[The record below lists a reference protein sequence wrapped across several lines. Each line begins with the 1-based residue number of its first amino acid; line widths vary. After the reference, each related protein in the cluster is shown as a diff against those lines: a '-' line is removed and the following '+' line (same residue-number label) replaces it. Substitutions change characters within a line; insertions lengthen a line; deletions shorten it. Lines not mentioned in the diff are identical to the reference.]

1 MEKFK
6 FLYEAVNYFLPIFSH
21 NLRYAFHY
29 EYYSGEYI
37 IHKTKREKVRQAF
50 YYCEDE
56 NTGVTQFSNVFQ
68 CGNGLYISYK
78 FICDGEFDCPDR
90 SDEYGCVCNEI
101 THYSSKCKF
110 ILTKSK
116 RKVCSKFYFNYS
128 ANNCHMILFSH
139 VVTTEDDKTIF
150 FSYDRRNISSPLT
163 IP

>member
-1 MEKFK
+1 MVSHVFCLMEKPQQQSSPVYPTLNVYDKKCIFIEGKCHKFLFYQVGDILPKWCIKRDNNSMHMEKFK

-78 FICDGEFDCPDR
+78 FICNGEFDCPDR
-90 SDEYGCVCNEI
+90 
-101 THYSSKCKF
+101 
-110 ILTKSK
+110 
-116 RKVCSKFYFNYS
+116 
-128 ANNCHMILFSH
+128 
-139 VVTTEDDKTIF
+139 
-150 FSYDRRNISSPLT
+150 
-163 IP
+163 